1 MLLECHSHGIVATKT
16 SELTVDDV
24 PSTSTTDNVTGS
36 NSTETRDVITEPKTD
51 TATTDTV
58 TGSNFSEGTTPNAAI
73 APHDNTN
80 TDTGIYSDSTVDYEY
95 PEELV
100 KNDKSTVNSPESTH
114 SDGEHTKSEG
124 DDEGEPE
131 LVIRRKR
138 QRKRVKY
145 IKSSES
151 DHDSDESFHK
161 RPKRRKLDS
170 KRYPSEARIQAQK
183 GPTKQPKYT
192 LRSTIGSRGDSKLK
206 HAKPTP
212 SSEEDKHSADDV
224 NNDSGYV
231 PSPSN
236 ATENDSVHTNQN
248 TDGDTR
254 SSITS
259 TDSNSS
265 SSTSTSTKTK
275 TPKGEWNTTTRGVR
289 RYKRKRKFKCPS
301 CEQVENS
308 VAKMNTHYRTTHDP
322 LSCQTCQRLFNTPS
336 ALRKH
341 SYIHTNNPHRCNKCP
356 KSFAFASQLASHK
369 ISHRSVGTYQCM
381 KCQTYCKNK
390 SDLTKHVRVHD
401 GKLHVCKIC
410 NDYESPDIRNLRAHK
425 ISKHTKIKRY
435 ACEYCT
441 EKFHHFNQRS
451 RHYKKCSKKP

>member
-1 MLLECHSHGIVATKT
+1 MI
-16 SELTVDDV
+16 
-24 PSTSTTDNVTGS
+24 STSTTINVTGS
-36 NSTETRDVITEPKTD
+36 NSTETRDVITEPKID

-58 TGSNFSEGTTPNAAI
+58 TGSNFSEGTIPTAAI
-73 APHDNTN
+73 AHNNTN
-80 TDTGIYSDSTVDYEY
+80 TDAAIHSDSTVDYEY
-95 PEELV
+95 SEEIV
-100 KNDKSTVNSPESTH
+100 KNDKSTVNSPVSTH
-114 SDGEHTKSEG
+114 SDGEHTKSES
-124 DDEGEPE
+124 DDEGEPD

-151 DHDSDESFHK
+151 EHNSDETFHK

-192 LRSTIGSRGDSKLK
+192 LRSTIGSSGGSKLK
-206 HAKPTP
+206 HAEPTP

-236 ATENDSVHTNQN
+236 ASENDSVHTNQN

-259 TDSNSS
+259 TNSNSS

-322 LSCQTCQRLFNTPS
+322 MSCQTCQRLFNTPS

-341 SYIHTNNPHRCNKCP
+341 SYIHKNNPHRCNKCP
-356 KSFAFASQLASHK
+356 KNFAFASQLASHK

-381 KCQTYCKNK
+381 KCQTYCKK
-390 SDLTKHVRVHD
+390 Q
-401 GKLHVCKIC
+401 
-410 NDYESPDIRNLRAHK
+410 E
-425 ISKHTKIKRY
+425 
-435 ACEYCT
+435 
-441 EKFHHFNQRS
+441 
-451 RHYKKCSKKP
+451 